1 MANRGGRGPEGP
13 VVGSSAV
20 TTSATG
26 QAAAEP
32 LVAARGLVRRF
43 GSVTAL
49 DVEDMVIG
57 TGITGLLGP
66 NGAGKT
72 TLLGLLLGLHQAD
85 AGSVE
90 VFGLNPADA
99 GPAVRA
105 RVGYA
110 PEHRR
115 LPADL
120 RAVDFVRHIAE
131 VHGLPTPAATTRAS
145 DALWLVGLGE
155 ERGRPLGTLST
166 GQLQRVKIA
175 QAIAHDPRLIMLDE
189 PTDGLDPTQRDAM
202 LELIKRI
209 GHEFGISV
217 VLSSHLLEEVERT
230 CDAIVVLEGGR
241 LVAQGDIATLTGG
254 LDGLE
259 VEVEP
264 EAADAARSA
273 LERAGL
279 AVEGGSRPGVLIV
292 RGEPA
297 QGARA
302 VRDAFV
308 ANGVGVRSLRPRA
321 THLAD
326 LFFEVVS

>member
-1 MANRGGRGPEGP
+1 MAGDG
-13 VVGSSAV
+13 
-20 TTSATG
+20 
-26 QAAAEP
+26 P
-32 LVAARGLVRRF
+32 LVTARGLVRRF

-49 DVEDMVIG
+49 DVDDLVIG
-57 TGITGLLGP
+57 TGVTGLLGP

-90 VFGLNPADA
+90 VFGLDPASA
-99 GPAVRA
+99 GPSVRA

-115 LPADL
+115 LPSDL
-120 RAVDFVRHIAE
+120 KAIDFVRHIAE
-131 VHGLPTPAATTRAS
+131 VHGLPASAATTRAS

-202 LELIKRI
+202 LELIVRI

-230 CDAIVVLEGGR
+230 CDAVVVLEGGR
-241 LVAQGDIATLTGG
+241 LVAQGEIAELTGG

-259 VEVEP
+259 IEVDLDRAP
-264 EAADAARSA
+264 AALAALSA
-273 LERAGL
+273 RGL
-279 AVEGGSRPGVLIV
+279 DVDEGSRPGVLLV
-292 RGEPA
+292 RGDA
-297 QGARA
+297 DAMARA
-302 VRDAFV
+302 VRDVFV
-308 ANGVGVRSLRPRA
+308 SEGLAVRSLRPRSA
-321 THLAD
+321 HLAD